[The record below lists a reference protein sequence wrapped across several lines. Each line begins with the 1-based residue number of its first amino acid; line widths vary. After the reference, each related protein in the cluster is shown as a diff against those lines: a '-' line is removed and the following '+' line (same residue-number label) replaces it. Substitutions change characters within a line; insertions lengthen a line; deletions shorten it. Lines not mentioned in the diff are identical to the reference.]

1 MVYAGGGIALG
12 DAVQDLRDFVEASAI
27 PTVMTLRGLGALP
40 ASHPQSLGML
50 GMHGTRAANMA
61 VQESDLLLVL
71 GARFDDRATGKLA
84 EFAPFARVVHRCGRL
99 RDLQLRSADVA
110 VPGNVGHAIRALRP
124 SLPRPTRRR
133 GASAVRSIAIA
144 SPHATT
150 HRASTST
157 HRRC

>member
-1 MVYAGGGIALG
+1 M
-12 DAVQDLRDFVEASAI
+12 QDLRDFVEASAI

-40 ASHPQSLGML
+40 ANHPQSLGML

-84 EFAPFARVVHRCGRL
+84 EFAPFARVVHI
-99 RDLQLRSADVA
+99 DADAYEISKLRSADVA
-110 VPGNVGHAIRALRP
+110 VPGNVGHAIRALRAAFP
-124 SLPRPTRRR
+124 SPRPTRTH
-133 GASAVRSIAIA
+133 GAGAVHSIAIV
-144 SPHATT
+144 SQRATT

-157 HRRC
+157 PRRC